1 MKRLAALAT
10 ACLGFTAWAA
20 EFPPLD
26 EVAKLVREHL
36 TGVTAEQLQA
46 ASAEDLLA
54 RLGERARLLED
65 YEEPAGNEPTVA
77 AAEVLEEHFAY
88 LRLAEVGR
96 DAVTNVLQRLTELR
110 AAGTV
115 TGAVLDLRF
124 AGGRDFVVAAR
135 LAGVFLP
142 PSTPLFDWG
151 DGLHLSSAPT
161 NQFPRPL
168 AVLVNAQ
175 TRGAA
180 EAVAA
185 ILRHAGAALLIGD
198 TTAGDAAVVTDVNL
212 STGQRLRL
220 TQGRVRLPDGQFLS
234 AAGVVPD
241 LRLPLD
247 AAVERA
253 FLRDPFTAIRSQ
265 TNSPTATNSI
275 TTVVRVRKRLTE
287 ADLVRERERTA
298 TDPKATPAAAE
309 PVAAPVVRD
318 PVLARGLDFLKGQTL
333 VRTQ

>member
-151 DGLHLSSAPT
+151 DG
-161 NQFPRPL
+161 
-168 AVLVNAQ
+168 
-175 TRGAA
+175 
-180 EAVAA
+180 
-185 ILRHAGAALLIGD
+185 
-198 TTAGDAAVVTDVNL
+198 
-212 STGQRLRL
+212 
-220 TQGRVRLPDGQFLS
+220 
-234 AAGVVPD
+234 
-241 LRLPLD
+241 
-247 AAVERA
+247 
-253 FLRDPFTAIRSQ
+253 
-265 TNSPTATNSI
+265 
-275 TTVVRVRKRLTE
+275 
-287 ADLVRERERTA
+287 
-298 TDPKATPAAAE
+298 
-309 PVAAPVVRD
+309 
-318 PVLARGLDFLKGQTL
+318 
-333 VRTQ
+333 